1 MAIGLKFQSSAE
13 TLEAQSKWWG
23 APDLPL
29 DVDYPCASDGEPL
42 LFICQI
48 RLEDIAQYDTE
59 NQLPHKGMLY
69 FFADM
74 AEYVAPLE
82 GISGEE
88 HNGLGEWSESCFKVI
103 YSPNCENLET
113 FAIVDD
119 DDEPAFLEAEKI
131 EFSAVE
137 GGYDSFKLL
146 GRPYYD
152 EIAEQYP
159 DDVCLLQIDESDEWG
174 LRLYDCGMICFLI
187 SKQALA
193 DQRWDEVKV
202 YFHSF

>member
-1 MAIGLKFQSSAE
+1 
-13 TLEAQSKWWG
+13 
-23 APDLPL
+23 
-29 DVDYPCASDGEPL
+29 
-42 LFICQI
+42 
-48 RLEDIAQYDTE
+48 
-59 NQLPHKGMLY
+59 MLY

-103 YSPNCENLET
+103 YSPTCESLET

-187 SKQALA
+187 SKQDLA

>member
-103 YSPNCENLET
+103 YSPTCENLET

-146 GRPYYD
+146 GRPYYH

-159 DDVCLLQIDESDEWG
+159 DEICLLQIDESDEWG

>member
-103 YSPNCENLET
+103 YSPTCENLET

-193 DQRWDEVKV
+193 AQRWDEVKV

>member
-59 NQLPHKGMLY
+59 NQLPHTGMLY

-103 YSPNCENLET
+103 YSPTCENLET

>member
-103 YSPNCENLET
+103 YSPTCDNLET

-193 DQRWDEVKV
+193 AQRWDEVKV